1 MRAEI
6 ADLEGKSLNDVEKEA
21 EEKKA
26 TDRQRLE
33 EMESDRAAREQER
46 AAGVGDKRSGRS
58 RSDDG
63 KFLRVPIS
71 VEDQIEQASRSVEA
85 AFKDGITRQIVR
97 FALLPEDKALN
108 EDVQWP
114 GGPKQMYREAAGPQT
129 RALLSRVRAPTSN
142 ATDLRTVYK
151 PNVTAEEIWD
161 FDGSALVRAEAAT
174 GSEDDVQCL
183 VFPNTDTKYTNDIRA
198 IGKAM
203 GDRLVILVNPFWR
216 SLDSWGI
223 NLLAPKGK
231 SLAKEVIFDG
241 GYQETYV
248 LLKTSARGED
258 CVALKAYPYNWQL
271 YAFREDDSWPYGTNV
286 LWLGSTKEEPTSA
299 NFSELLNVREEF
311 KLNKNMRYL
320 QRMRGG
326 NGDD

>member
-1 MRAEI
+1 MMLEQSGRVSAFLCLSLVLASHSFGDCFIHSAQSVSPLSCNIHCARPTRITTIVKEASQAEQEAAALLSKVRKMRAEI

-108 EDVQWP
+108 EDVQV
-114 GGPKQMYREAAGPQT
+114 RNCPQH
-129 RALLSRVRAPTSN
+129 N
-142 ATDLRTVYK
+142 K
-151 PNVTAEEIWD
+151 N
-161 FDGSALVRAEAAT
+161 
-174 GSEDDVQCL
+174 CL
-183 VFPNTDTKYTNDIRA
+183 V
-198 IGKAM
+198 
-203 GDRLVILVNPFWR
+203 
-216 SLDSWGI
+216 
-223 NLLAPKGK
+223 
-231 SLAKEVIFDG
+231 
-241 GYQETYV
+241 
-248 LLKTSARGED
+248 
-258 CVALKAYPYNWQL
+258 
-271 YAFREDDSWPYGTNV
+271 AFSCSMIPW
-286 LWLGSTKEEPTSA
+286 
-299 NFSELLNVREEF
+299 
-311 KLNKNMRYL
+311 
-320 QRMRGG
+320 
-326 NGDD
+326 